1 MKILQIREKEKVLE
15 NILILENK
23 RLEKKEKNTKS
34 LKGIDV
40 FIRRKQ

>member
-34 LKGIDV
+34 LKEIDV